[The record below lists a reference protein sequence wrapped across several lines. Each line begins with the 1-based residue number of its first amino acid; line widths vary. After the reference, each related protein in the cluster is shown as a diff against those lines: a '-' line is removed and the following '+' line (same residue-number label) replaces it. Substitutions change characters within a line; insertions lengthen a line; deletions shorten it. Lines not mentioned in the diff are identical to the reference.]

1 VFVQFVLFDH
11 YNASYPHLMI
21 FAMENIPPLRELSID
36 YGMVDEW
43 VGKLTM

>member
-1 VFVQFVLFDH
+1 MFVQFVLFDH

-21 FAMENIPPLRELSID
+21 FAMENIPPLRELSIN